1 MSGFAI
7 TFETQASTTL
17 LLLSGELDAYTANE
31 LESAVQKC
39 IDEKCYQIIINGA
52 ALRYISSAGLGVFM
66 AHIEELREN
75 GGDLK
80 FAALQPAV
88 FDTFD
93 LLGFP
98 HLFGIFANNEEALA
112 AFNA

>member
-1 MSGFAI
+1 M
-7 TFETQASTTL
+7 
-17 LLLSGELDAYTANE
+17 
-31 LESAVQKC
+31 QKC
-39 IDEKCYQIIINGA
+39 IDDKNYQIIINGA

-80 FAALQPAV
+80 FAALQPTV
-88 FDTFD
+88 LDTFE

-98 HLFGIFANNEEALA
+98 HLFDIFEHNEQALN
-112 AFNA
+112 AFNG